1 MTSTGL
7 EIPIFGSASA
17 SSAVSFGATRLELN
31 AAGSYPRGGTTP
43 SLSELDRTVAA
54 LGSSASGV
62 PLRVMVRP
70 RGPPADGSPDFLYSA
85 EEFVEMR
92 QAIVEF
98 KKSGFL
104 DPKRGDGFVFGV
116 LRRVGG
122 GADRVVVDVERN
134 AELVALARP
143 LRSVF
148 HRAFDDVVGGAAQLS
163 QEEEDQPTWRRAL
176 DDVVECGFNGVL
188 TSGGPGTAPGNSPI
202 LKDIV
207 VSAKGRV
214 EIVVGGGVRSSNVRE
229 LAITVRHHISP
240 VWFHSSCLTAKGGAE
255 EVDGQEIQSILRE
268 VELLHERGGQDDL
281 T

>member
-1 MTSTGL
+1 MMSPGL

-17 SSAVSFGATRLELN
+17 SSAVSFGAKRLELN
-31 AAGSYPRGGTTP
+31 AAGSYPLGGTTP
-43 SLSELDRTVAA
+43 SLSELDQTVEA

-85 EEFVEMR
+85 EEFAEMR

-116 LRRVGG
+116 LSRVGG
-122 GADRVVVDVERN
+122 GVNGVVVDVERN
-134 AELVALARP
+134 AKLVALARP

-148 HRAFDDVVGGAAQLS
+148 HRAFDDVVGGATQLS
-163 QEEEDQPTWRRAL
+163 QEEDQPLWQRAL
-176 DDVVECGFNGVL
+176 DDVVECDFNGVL
-188 TSGGPGTAPGNSPI
+188 TSGGPGTAPGNSPV

-214 EIVVGGGVRSSNVRE
+214 EIVVGGGIRSSNVRE

-240 VWFHSSCLTAKGGAE
+240 VWFHSSCLTAKGGSEA
-255 EVDGQEIQSILRE
+255 VDGQEIQSILRE
-268 VELLHERGGQDDL
+268 VKLLHERGGQDGL